1 MHVLELV
8 EEYLNA
14 VPELTISNEERERD
28 EKLQLQNKNKQLT
41 IQREEF
47 ENLKTDLEHQKS
59 MAEGLMKIKNLEKL
73 LRLMDK
79 EDGLGRLEKYFDHL
93 QETQNK

>member
-1 MHVLELV
+1 MRNCN
-8 EEYLNA
+8 YR
-14 VPELTISNEERERD
+14 I
-28 EKLQLQNKNKQLT
+28 KNKQLT